1 MNSKKKIN
9 KKIEEVINK
18 PSSVINFYELD
29 EVKAFDVKKH
39 NPNFENHNITI
50 PFRLG
55 IIGASGSGKSN
66 IVMNLISQFNNT
78 FNHITIFTKNKIEP
92 LYQFL
97 EQKIPHK
104 DDLEIFEGLEELN
117 KMKLDTSFKGQN
129 LIIFDD
135 IVLEKDQHQIE
146 ELFIRGRKLGDGVS
160 LAYLSQSY
168 FGIPR
173 KIRLQVNYLIL
184 RKVPSSRDIVSII
197 RECSMGIDKE
207 QLMKLYNY
215 AVTKSIT
222 NFLLIDFNVDPELMF
237 RKNFDE
243 ILNINNLNNQI
254 IK

>member
-1 MNSKKKIN
+1 MNSKKKNN
-9 KKIEEVINK
+9 KQNEIANTQPISK

-29 EVKAFDVKKH
+29 EVKAFDVVRH
-39 NPNFENHNITI
+39 NPNFETHKITI
-50 PFRLG
+50 PFRMA

-78 FNHITIFTKNKIEP
+78 FNHIIIFTKNKIEP

-117 KMKLDTSFKGQN
+117 KMKLDTEFKGQN

-135 IVLEKDQHQIE
+135 MVLEKDQSQIE
-146 ELFIRGRKLGDGVS
+146 QLFIRGRKLGDGVS

-184 RKVPSSRDIVSII
+184 RKVPSSKDIVSII
-197 RECSMGIDKE
+197 RECSMGIDKD
-207 QLMKLYNY
+207 QLMQLYNY

-243 ILNINNLNNQI
+243 ILSVNN
-254 IK
+254 

>member
-1 MNSKKKIN
+1 MNSKKKNN

-29 EVKAFDVKKH
+29 EVKAFDKPRH
-39 NPNFENHNITI
+39 NPNFEIHNITI
-50 PFRLG
+50 PFRMS

-66 IVMNLISQFNNT
+66 TVMNIISQFNNT
-78 FNHITIFTKNKIEP
+78 FNHITIFTKNKAEA
-92 LYQFL
+92 LYEYL
-97 EQKIPHK
+97 EVKIPHK
-104 DDLEIFEGLEELN
+104 DDLEIFEGLDELN
-117 KMKLDTSFKGQN
+117 KKNLDKDFKGQN

-135 IVLEKDQHQIE
+135 ICLEKDQHQIE
-146 ELFIRGRKLGDGVS
+146 ELFIRGRKLGDGIS
-160 LAYLSQSY
+160 LCYLSQSY
-168 FGIPR
+168 FAIPR
-173 KIRLQVNYLIL
+173 KIRLQLNYLIL
-184 RKVPSSRDIVSII
+184 RKVPSSKDIVSII
-197 RECSMGIDKE
+197 RECSMTIDKE

-243 ILNINNLNNQI
+243 ILNVNNLNNQI

>member
-1 MNSKKKIN
+1 MNSKKKNN
-9 KKIEEVINK
+9 KQNEKNHN
-18 PSSVINFYELD
+18 PSSVINFYELE

-39 NPNFENHNITI
+39 NPNFEIHKITI
-50 PFRLG
+50 PFRMA

-78 FNHITIFTKNKIEP
+78 FNHISIFTKNKIEP

-104 DDLEIFEGLEELN
+104 DDLEIFEGLDELN
-117 KMKLDTSFKGQN
+117 KMNLDKDFKGQN

-135 IVLEKDQHQIE
+135 MVLEKDQHQIE
-146 ELFIRGRKLGDGVS
+146 QLFIRGRKLGDGVS

-173 KIRLQVNYLIL
+173 KIRLQLNYLVL
-184 RKVPSSRDIVSII
+184 RKVPSSRDIVAILK
-197 RECSMGIDKE
+197 ECSLSVTKDE
-207 QLMKLYNY
+207 LMKLYNY

-222 NFLLIDFNVDPELMF
+222 SFLLIDFNVDPEMQF
-237 RKNFDE
+237 RRNFDE
-243 ILNINNLNNQI
+243 ILNINNI
-254 IK
+254 